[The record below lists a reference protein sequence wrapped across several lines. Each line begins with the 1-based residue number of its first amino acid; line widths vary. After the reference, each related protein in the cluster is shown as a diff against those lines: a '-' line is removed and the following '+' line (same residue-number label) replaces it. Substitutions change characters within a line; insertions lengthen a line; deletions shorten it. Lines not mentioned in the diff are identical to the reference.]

1 LRGKRFT
8 HNVRSLVVALGAAVA
23 VGLTAWSAWAMPEDR
38 NAIVDDVAG
47 VAQTDSPKRQQPETS
62 IATSPA
68 GTIVAAAQDLR
79 RARIQQVT
87 CGGNRWN
94 GFYRSTDGGT
104 TWSNELVPGFCSATN
119 AAERGVTAEQ
129 PGGSPMQAFDAT
141 TDPVVAFDRGGNLY
155 YAHIAIAEAPLATT
169 PPCFAGRIFVSTYT
183 DEAAT
188 YTRTVPIPAGR
199 SQQPFIC
206 GPGFA
211 NFDDKEWMIVD
222 RYDEDAHPDVL
233 VTWTRFETQGGES
246 SIWFSKSTDG
256 GETFSKAVLVNKPVA
271 GGLVQESMP
280 ATDPSGNIYVI
291 FLQFQGGFGS
301 TLPHSGIWV
310 AKSTD
315 GGKTFTQKKIA
326 DIRQIPDPLYP
337 GGFRTGTVPGI
348 DADAN
353 GLYAVW
359 GELVDGKARVS
370 FTRSTDGGATWSTP
384 VDLSQSTGHAFFPA
398 LEVEGG
404 NVDAVWY
411 DSRLSTTSPTI
422 NNLDVFRRHAA
433 SSSGALSFGAPTRV
447 TDQSFNPN
455 TASRFPVFC
464 APFIGDYI
472 DLDRAGGGPL
482 VIDWTDNREVVN
494 PLTSAEC
501 QDFIQRAT
509 DPTIQPRL
517 DSGALDQETFVD
529 VIP

>member
-1 LRGKRFT
+1 MRTRVFRQLRPLFAAFG
-8 HNVRSLVVALGAAVA
+8 SAVALGVAAFA
-23 VGLTAWSAWAMPEDR
+23 AWATPADQ

-79 RARIQQVT
+79 RARIQQAT

-94 GFYRSTDGGT
+94 GLYRSTDGGA
-104 TWSNELVPGFCSATN
+104 TWTNALVPGFCSATTP
-119 AAERGVTAEQ
+119 AERGVTAEQ
-129 PGGSPMQAFDAT
+129 PNGSPMQAFDAN
-141 TDPVVAFDRGGNLY
+141 TDPVVAFDRDGNLY

-183 DEAAT
+183 NEAAT
-188 YTRTVPIPAGR
+188 YTRTIPIPAGP

-222 RYDEDAHPDVL
+222 RFDDDAHPDVL
-233 VTWTRFETQGGES
+233 VTWTRFGTQGGES

-256 GETFSKAVLVNKPVA
+256 GRTFSKAVLVNTPVA

-280 ATDPSGNIYVI
+280 ATDPDGNIYVI

-315 GGKTFTQKKIA
+315 GGRSFAQRKIA

-337 GGFRTGTVPGI
+337 GGFRTGTAPGI
-348 DADAN
+348 DADTN

-359 GELVDGKARVS
+359 AELVNGKARVS
-370 FTRSTDGGATWSTP
+370 FSRSTDGGQTWTTP
-384 VDLSQSTGHAFFPA
+384 IDLSQSTGHAFFPA

-404 NVDAVWY
+404 NVDAAWY
-411 DSRLSTTSPTI
+411 DSRLSTTSATI

-433 SSSGALSFGAPTRV
+433 SASGPLSFGAPTRV
-447 TDQSFNPN
+447 TDQSFDPN
-455 TASRFPVFC
+455 LASRFPVFC

-472 DLDRAGGGPL
+472 DVDRAGSGPL
-482 VIDWTDNREVVN
+482 VVDWTDNRNVVN
-494 PLTSAEC
+494 PLTSSEC
-501 QDFIQRAT
+501 RDFIQRAT
-509 DPTIQPRL
+509 DPSIQARL